1 MAEVHP
7 TAVVEDG
14 AALHESAVIGPLCH
28 VGPSVTIGAG
38 TRLRSHVVVTGRTT
52 LGEGNDVWPFS
63 VLGGDP
69 QDLKYKG
76 EDSEL
81 IVGDHNSIRESVSIH
96 KGTANDQ
103 NLTRV
108 GSNNLIMAYVHVG
121 HDSLIGDHVVIA
133 NSVAIP
139 GHMKLDD
146 HAVVGGMTGFHEFV
160 TVGRYAY
167 VGGGARIT
175 RDVPPFMKVDGA
187 GTVRLFNDVGLK
199 RHKFDSAVAA
209 SIRDAW
215 KRLYKRN
222 GEEHGVMARG
232 EVLGELLA
240 EYPDNWAIQELVAAI
255 KRSRA
260 GIHGRYRETLR
271 RDNAFTNPVK

>member
-14 AALHESAVIGPLCH
+14 ARLHDTAVVGPFCH
-28 VGPSVTIGAG
+28 VGGSVTLGAG
-38 TRLRSHVVVTGRTT
+38 TRLRSHVIVTGRTT
-52 LGEGNDVWPFS
+52 LGEGNVIWPGA

-69 QDLKYKG
+69 QDLKFNG

-81 IVGDHNSIRESVSIH
+81 LVGDRNAIRESVTIH
-96 KGTANDQ
+96 KGTANDR

-108 GSNNLIMAYVHVG
+108 GSDNLVMAYVHVG
-121 HDSLIGDHVVIA
+121 HDSIIGSHVVVA
-133 NSVAIP
+133 NAVSIP
-139 GHMKLDD
+139 GHAMIED
-146 HAVVGGMTGFHEFV
+146 HAVIGGMTGLHEFV

-167 VGGGARIT
+167 VGGMARIT

-187 GTVRLFNDVGLK
+187 GTVRLFNDIGLK
-199 RHKFDSAVAA
+199 RHQFDPAVAG

-232 EVLGELLA
+232 EVLEELLA
-240 EYPDNWAIQELVAAI
+240 EYPENWAIKELVAAI

-271 RDNAFTNPVK
+271 KDNAYTNPVK